1 MPGQYGD
8 ASGLRPVC
16 QHTRRLG
23 QTLGIIDIDKRIEGL
38 DGPLHF
44 AQGVP
49 SQYQFDPPDILP
61 DQGGAQGLA
70 QPGRPQGHRRMAPA
84 AGHCDRAALSR
95 RHVQARDK
103 VVGRLRLANLVPSPL
118 ALRTRSSTCCGR
130 IRLAI
135 RSRIET
141 VPRRTRP
148 LSPPSMRRDRPPA
161 TMTPNIL
168 GLSFLVIAAS

>member
-8 ASGLRPVC
+8 GSGLRPVC

-44 AQGVP
+44 AEGVP

-70 QPGRPQGHRRMAPA
+70 QPGRPQG
-84 AGHCDRAALSR
+84 
-95 RHVQARDK
+95 Q
-103 VVGRLRLANLVPSPL
+103 RLPPDTAT
-118 ALRTRSSTCCGR
+118 A
-130 IRLAI
+130 
-135 RSRIET
+135 
-141 VPRRTRP
+141 
-148 LSPPSMRRDRPPA
+148 PPSAAATCRRATKSTGRNGASQGTTITWAKPA
-161 TMTPNIL
+161 
-168 GLSFLVIAAS
+168 SAA